1 MVELNWTLGAID
13 DLDAIATYI
22 ANDSPKYAAIQVQK
36 IRERA
41 RQITI
46 FPRSG
51 RIVPELEDE
60 SIRELIEGS
69 YRLIYKIVSDD
80 CIDVLTVHHSSR
92 LLINNPNI

>member
-22 ANDSPKYAAIQVQK
+22 ANDSTKYAAIQVQK

-80 CIDVLTVHHSSR
+80 YVDILTVHHSSR
-92 LLINNPNI
+92 LLNNNPNL